1 MKGNVKPFMYVYVS
15 MGIYT
20 LYLILWLFWPCSLLR
35 KVTVCCR
42 TQVFCSPG
50 PVGRQM
56 AAGDVWKD
64 PALCSMNAND
74 MFMRE
79 EGRGC
84 RRRTGREITN
94 EHGTFIKG
102 LE

>member
-1 MKGNVKPFMYVYVS
+1 MYVYVS
-15 MGIYT
+15 MGVRT
-20 LYLILWLFWPCSLLR
+20 LYLILWLFWPCSLVR
-35 KVTVCCR
+35 RVTVYCR

-50 PVGRQM
+50 PVGWQM

-64 PALCSMNAND
+64 SALCSTNAND

-84 RRRTGREITN
+84 RSRKGREITN
-94 EHGTFIKG
+94 EHVGFIKG